1 MKSLIIFKLI
11 FIFSNVVVSSHL
23 DPDENEITLLDEDE
37 DEDEEP
43 TRRFVAEADTRFLLF
58 TKSNPIKSQQIVWIE
73 GSIEKSNFNPA
84 HPVRFLIHG
93 WRSDSDSDFNKIITQ
108 NYLATGDYNV
118 IV

>member
-23 DPDENEITLLDEDE
+23 DPDENDELDENE
-37 DEDEEP
+37 DLP